1 MQIAKLCSVIYKSVT
16 NNSLSSMQI
25 TVHKH
30 INDESINQTTGI
42 PKVMWSLYKN
52 KSNISGVQSNISIP
66 ITKLSLS
73 FY

>member
-52 KSNISGVQSNISIP
+52 ISGVQSNISIP